1 MGDPNSTLIFS
12 IDPGIVNVGVA
23 LYDYKEKEVLFAG
36 KLSLAPSLKAM
47 GAESSVVPRV
57 FKLFFDDKNSP
68 YKKMINN
75 SKIVLIENQMNRK
88 MLIIQH
94 SIASFCFVGNID
106 YKMVDPRSIKKH
118 FDIGSY
124 ARKKTGMTTKN
135 NHSANKKMAIEKIQ
149 EICPNIFNDVPI
161 SKQDDMADSLLQAIW
176 YGDNLLGERRRKRVT
191 SVPTKV
197 LTKKRKKIKK

>member
-1 MGDPNSTLIFS
+1 MSFLNNKINFTKIKTAITYLQNAKCTL
-12 IDPGIVNVGVA
+12 
-23 LYDYKEKEVLFAG
+23 
-36 KLSLAPSLKAM
+36 LK
-47 GAESSVVPRV
+47 
-57 FKLFFDDKNSP
+57 K
-68 YKKMINN
+68 
-75 SKIVLIENQMNRK
+75 
-88 MLIIQH
+88 
-94 SIASFCFVGNID
+94 
-106 YKMVDPRSIKKH
+106 IKKH

-161 SKQDDMADSLLQAIW
+161 SKQDDIADSLLQAIW

-191 SVPTKV
+191 SLRLKSTVHTKV